1 MANDFV
7 NTITTSNGTTYDV
20 QDKRLT
26 VTAADAGKVVSVD
39 SNGNL
44 SLVNPSGGTQL
55 YEHILNLIGDNYYKI
70 IVVVNASPTPV
81 TLDTFDYQVI
91 LNSFN
96 AWETTMNRKVV
107 SAHANGSKHKLVGFV
122 ITDSG
127 IAELAPDYPVIT
139 EFFDTVRP
147 L

>member
-39 SNGNL
+39 ENGNL
-44 SLVNPSGGTQL
+44 SLITPSSGTKL
-55 YEHILNLIGDNYYKI
+55 YRHLITINETIKI
-70 IVVVNASPTPV
+70 IV
-81 TLDTFDYQVI
+81 I
-91 LNSFN
+91 
-96 AWETTMNRKVV
+96 
-107 SAHANGSKHKLVGFV
+107 SAQQSQYTRGE
-122 ITDSG
+122 ITDIEHFNIVTMYYNNKLCTYMKTG
-127 IAELAPDYPVIT
+127 IGLEITDCMGNSTTVTAEIT
-139 EFFDTVRP
+139 SFTDTVTA